1 VASAHRDH
9 ARYFAATPGLG
20 FYAIL
25 QRPKSTGRLT
35 LRSPDPLAAPAI
47 DPDYFSDPAD
57 VDLRTLV
64 DGVHLSRRI
73 AAQKALAPLRLRE
86 ITPSADAA
94 SDAEIAVFVRGHCQS
109 IYHPTSTCR
118 MGTDPL
124 AVVDP
129 ATLKLHGIDGL
140 RVCDASVFPDL
151 VASNI
156 CATVFMVA
164 ERGAAFIAR

>member
-1 VASAHRDH
+1 PREVAL
-9 ARYFAATPGLG
+9 AT
-20 FYAIL
+20 
-25 QRPKSTGRLT
+25 
-35 LRSPDPLAAPAI
+35 LA
-47 DPDYFSDPAD
+47 
-57 VDLRTLV
+57 
-64 DGVHLSRRI
+64 DGVHLSRRL
-73 AAQKALAPLRLRE
+73 ARQRALAPLRLRE
-86 ITPSADAA
+86 IPPSADAV
-94 SDAEIAVFVRGHCQS
+94 SDVEIAVFVRGHCQS

-129 ATLKLHGIDGL
+129 ATLRLHGIEGL

-164 ERGAAFIAR
+164 ERGAAFIASE